1 MVNKAVVGV
10 IGVILIATL
19 GVGALVGL
27 QGGGDTP
34 AEAGTPTDN
43 GGNGGA
49 TGNTTN
55 GTAAPN
61 GTMTNGSTAT
71 ATATPAPDEYETS
84 LSRSEFTAREIEQ
97 NITRQINEWRAA
109 EGLDRLT
116 TGPGS
121 TKETL
126 HRMAK
131 EHSNA
136 MAAEGVV
143 AHTIGNDTTRK
154 RYERHEVYTTCS
166 FKRPGEDT
174 IARPGAPDVQV
185 FEWIGG
191 HETTPTFSQE
201 EGIRFHENESA
212 VAGQIVDRWRD
223 NESLQYGLLSSNYRK
238 TGVGVNVTRDGTVY
252 ATIHLCGK

>member
-34 AEAGTPTDN
+34 AEEGTPTNN

-71 ATATPAPDEYETS
+71 ATPAPDEYETS

-97 NITRQINEWRAA
+97 NISRQLNEWRAA

-116 TGPGS
+116 TGAGS

-126 HRMAK
+126 YRMAK
-131 EHSNA
+131 EHSTT
-136 MAAEGVV
+136 MAREGVV
-143 AHTIGNDTTRK
+143 AHTIGNDSTRDRYK
-154 RYERHEVYTTCS
+154 RHGVYTTCS

-185 FEWIGG
+185 FEWIGQ
-191 HETTPTFSQE
+191 HETETTFSQD

-212 VAGQIVDRWRD
+212 VASQIVDGWRG
-223 NESLQYGLLSSNYRK
+223 NESLQYGLLSSNYQK